1 VFAFGSLDQLGWVNQ
16 SVPEYASLQFH
27 RLDLRWR
34 APVGG
39 GRLLVANTIG
49 ADWSGSTLFDRPI
62 HVRALSDAPRII
74 YDRAIGPVDA
84 QAGADANLQSFAADV
99 PDFGRQPSDLGRS
112 RRALSLGAYA
122 TLTLHAGRLTLS
134 PAVRGD
140 LFAEQG
146 VQRSMVGP
154 RLDATFQ
161 ASEQLTIKAS
171 GGRFAQMPSL
181 PVSVAGFEAFGLADL
196 GLQTSLSGSLGV
208 EAALPRDFRLA
219 VTGYAAQLRVTDVR
233 DMDLTMVDPGG
244 PDFLVS
250 RRGRAY
256 GAEVLLRRADRGRL
270 YGWLAYT
277 LSWSL
282 RADDN
287 GVIGRSDWDQRH
299 IFNLVAGYRLRG
311 GYSFG
316 ARVHY
321 NTGRRA
327 PIIGTGGEY
336 EDLPAFY
343 QLDLRVERRYVF
355 DRFTMSLYADFAN
368 VTLTREVVQ
377 VVSSPPDGPMEQS
390 FRLILPTIGIHAE
403 L

>member
-1 VFAFGSLDQLGWVNQ
+1 
-16 SVPEYASLQFH
+16 
-27 RLDLRWR
+27 
-34 APVGG
+34 
-39 GRLLVANTIG
+39 
-49 ADWSGSTLFDRPI
+49 
-62 HVRALSDAPRII
+62 
-74 YDRAIGPVDA
+74 
-84 QAGADANLQSFAADV
+84 
-99 PDFGRQPSDLGRS
+99 
-112 RRALSLGAYA
+112 
-122 TLTLHAGRLTLS
+122 
-134 PAVRGD
+134 
-140 LFAEQG
+140 
-146 VQRSMVGP
+146 
-154 RLDATFQ
+154 
-161 ASEQLTIKAS
+161 
-171 GGRFAQMPSL
+171 
-181 PVSVAGFEAFGLADL
+181 
-196 GLQTSLSGSLGV
+196 
-208 EAALPRDFRLA
+208 
-219 VTGYAAQLRVTDVR
+219 
-233 DMDLTMVDPGG
+233 MDLTMIDPGG

-282 RADDN
+282 REDDN

-299 IFNLVAGYRLRG
+299 IFNMVAGYRFRG
-311 GYSFG
+311 GYSAG

-327 PIIGTGGEY
+327 PIIGTGGMY

-377 VVSSPPDGPMEQS
+377 VVSDGQEPMEQS
-390 FRLILPTIGIHAE
+390 FHLILPTIGIHAE